1 MSNEELRS
9 KALDLEKK
17 AKEYNAIISKK
28 NNELNVFKDKVTREF
43 YINLCLYSIK
53 MNQYNENIKKEFK
66 KINKKELSYIID
78 SFNYFYDSSLK
89 INNVLKNI
97 E

>member
-1 MSNEELRS
+1 
-9 KALDLEKK
+9 
-17 AKEYNAIISKK
+17 
-28 NNELNVFKDKVTREF
+28 
-43 YINLCLYSIK
+43 
-53 MNQYNENIKKEFK
+53 MNQYNENIKKELK
-66 KINKKELSYIID
+66 KINKKELAYIID